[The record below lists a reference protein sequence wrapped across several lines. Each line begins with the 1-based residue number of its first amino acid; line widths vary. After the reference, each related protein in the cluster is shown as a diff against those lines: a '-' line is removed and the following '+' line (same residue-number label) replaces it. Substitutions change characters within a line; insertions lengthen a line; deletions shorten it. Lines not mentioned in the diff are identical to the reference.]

1 MIGRKWLAMIV
12 LCMPVAAMAQSVEA
26 DAEAIIASI
35 RTPRDVLVAFSE
47 ERMSPLL
54 AEPMQL
60 SGVVEFGS
68 DGTLSKRISEPFSEL
83 ISISSRKVVLERN
96 GRRRN
101 INMRRDSELWR
112 FYASLRAMLAGDLDG
127 ISEHYSLQVVKPGRV
142 WKVALHPVANN
153 TSGALVPMI
162 VSGRDGRIERVETRQ
177 SDDNWQ
183 VLTFSRAI
191 AE

>member
-1 MIGRKWLAMIV
+1 MIGRKWLAIIV
-12 LCMPVAAMAQSVEA
+12 LCMPVAALAQSVET
-26 DAEAIIASI
+26 DAEAIVASI

-60 SGVVEFGS
+60 LGVVEFSS
-68 DGTLSKRISEPFSEL
+68 DGTLSKRINEPFSEL
-83 ISISSRKVVLERN
+83 ISISPRKVVLERN

-101 INMRRDSELWR
+101 IKMHRNSELWR
-112 FYASLRAMLAGDLDG
+112 FYASLRAMLAGDLAG
-127 ISEHYSLQVVKPGRV
+127 ISEHYSLQVLQAGRS

-183 VLTFSRAI
+183 IITFSRATV
-191 AE
+191 E